1 MAFDFTYF
9 NAPFVPYC
17 KSFWLFWILLCIQKS
32 PKDLQFGMEGGFS
45 KEAEK
50 VMTML
55 YAIFISLF
63 LFEQDNLVRFH
74 ILQTI
79 VIILIL
85 KL

>member
-9 NAPFVPYC
+9 NTPFVPFC

-32 PKDLQFGMEGGFS
+32 PKDLQFGMEGVFS

-74 ILQTI
+74 ILQT
-79 VIILIL
+79 VMIILIL